1 MNPKSS
7 KRVAFIVHMH
17 AFELLGSYLTAN
29 KNLVSE
35 QILNL
40 TFGNISWTRSIH
52 AC

>member
-1 MNPKSS
+1 MDPKSS
-7 KRVAFIVHMH
+7 KRVAFIAHTH
-17 AFELLGSYLTAN
+17 AFELLCSYLTEY

-40 TFGNISWTRSIH
+40 TFGNIGWTRSIH